1 MDILANLPTGVA
13 AIFWGVITFSILV
26 VLHEGGHYFAARSF
40 GIKIHE
46 FMLGLPGPALKFRSR
61 ATGIV
66 YGVTAV
72 PLGGYVRIAG
82 MEPGPEDEL
91 LGAALGALV
100 DAGHLGTGDLAKAL
114 GVPADRASAL
124 MTTLE
129 DYGAAEPMEDWPESR
144 AAVERA
150 AGETDSE
157 MLARV
162 RRTVYRGLAPW
173 KRVTILAMGVLVN
186 ITAAIMIFTIT
197 LSAWGVPTA
206 TLTLES
212 VVAGSPAGNAG
223 VRAGDTIRSIDGT
236 KMHDWGAVLDTVAA
250 RKPGEIVSLAV
261 VRDGR
266 PRTFT
271 IALGKRA
278 DGHAL
283 LGVRIA
289 SKNVRMTPLAALRE
303 SLTWTGEV
311 FVAIGRFFQPSTFA
325 ASVSQARSVVGISYE
340 VADAAKAGPLQ
351 YAWMIA
357 LLSLSLGVMNIL
369 PIPPLD
375 GGKVAVELVEAVLRR
390 PIPRKVSYALSGIGA
405 VLLFSLIFYL
415 MYADVMRY
423 IVRAG

>member
-61 ATGIV
+61 TTGIV

-82 MEPGPEDEL
+82 MEPGPEDDL
-91 LGAALGALV
+91 LAQALGALV

-114 GVPADRASAL
+114 GVPTDRASAL

-144 AAVERA
+144 AVVERA
-150 AGETDSE
+150 KGETDPE

-212 VVAGSPAGNAG
+212 VAAGSPAGNAG
-223 VRAGDTIRSIDGT
+223 VRAGDTIRTIDGT
-236 KMHDWGAVLDTVAA
+236 RMHDWGAVLDTVAA
-250 RKPGEIVSLAV
+250 RKPGEIVSLVV
-261 VRDGR
+261 VRDGH
-266 PRTFT
+266 PRTFS